1 MFNINLLDKPG
12 IQSKGAHHIKE
23 KPKKIVSN
31 LENQGSNNMKSNNFE
46 NIILPIL
53 IVIILFGASIFY
65 YNKLKYNDL
74 YEDISISNILQI
86 LKNKDTLFYLKSL
99 QTNNNDI
106 NIILNIIEKDS
117 IYTTQNSLDQ
127 ELDTKTY
134 IKSIDNN
141 NNIYIKYN
149 WFYQQSDVW
158 DISSVYN
165 AISNSKYLNMQ
176 LEMVKDKIILVSSYT
191 DLINLFNFLASN
203 QIDHLFYYN
212 ISYIDRYDTNNLKYY
227 KVEIKKYD

>member
-1 MFNINLLDKPG
+1 MI
-12 IQSKGAHHIKE
+12 
-23 KPKKIVSN
+23 
-31 LENQGSNNMKSNNFE
+31 
-46 NIILPIL
+46 
-53 IVIILFGASIFY
+53 SIFY

-74 YEDISISNILQI
+74 YENISISNILQI
-86 LKNKDTLFYLKSL
+86 LKTKETLFYLKSL
-99 QTNNNDI
+99 QTNNNGI

-117 IYTTQNSLDQ
+117 IYIIQNNLDQ

-141 NNIYIKYN
+141 TNIYIKYN

-158 DISSVYN
+158 ELSSVYDE
-165 AISNSKYLNMQ
+165 IYNSKYLNLK
-176 LEMVKDKIILVSSYT
+176 LELMKDEIILVSSYT

-203 QIDHLFYYN
+203 QIDHLFYYY
-212 ISYIDRYDTNNLKYY
+212 ISYIDRNEPNNLKYY